1 MREAMRYI
9 AAQLK
14 SGAIDLDGYGM
25 KSFGTQLRILAGQ
38 LEAAI
43 RPQWVPVSERLP
55 EHDLWDVITWGGN
68 EMHVAFRQDGRWVR
82 SDGFVLRD
90 VTHWHAIDYPQP
102 PEVK

>member
-1 MREAMRYI
+1 MKEELQKLIREWRDEPRTLQRSETALESWAFGF
-9 AAQLK
+9 AA
-14 SGAIDLDGYGM
+14 
-25 KSFGTQLRILAGQ
+25 RE

-43 RPQWVPVSERLP
+43 RPQWVPVTKRLP

-90 VTHWHAIDYPQP
+90 VTHWHAIDYPEP
-102 PEVK
+102 PKVQ